1 MSFTKFLA
9 APAALSIAGSA
20 AVAGPYVNIENN
32 AGFTGSD
39 YNGSLTEFAVGFS
52 GAAGPVS
59 YYIQGGPAIVAPD
72 GGATETEL
80 SGKGGGSIGLTE
92 KLEVYGE
99 LSFITGDINSYG
111 TKAGVTYNF

>member
-1 MSFTKFLA
+1 MKIQALAAVTAVTAFA
-9 APAALSIAGSA
+9 APAAL
-20 AVAGPYVNIENN
+20 AGPYVNIENN

-72 GGATETEL
+72 GGDTETEL

-92 KLEVYGE
+92 KLDVYGE